1 MSFRPAIVAVAGT
14 VIVLVALAAGIAAAG
29 SAGDSSTSVTLRAGS
44 PGRRGHGMA
53 GERVLLLDPNP
64 LVLARNRKDRV
75 AIGVEPGLVPA
86 AYQVQMQFV
95 PQSPFGSAAA
105 QGSAEAPLALGSLST
120 AAELGRY
127 PYTLRI
133 QDETGAVVGEA
144 RGTVEVCE
152 TRSFPRPALML
163 AAAIGFLFLI
173 ANYAERRPLTRSYE
187 HAH

>member
-1 MSFRPAIVAVAGT
+1 MAEG
-14 VIVLVALAAGIAAAG
+14 AAG
-29 SAGDSSTSVTLRAGS
+29 
-44 PGRRGHGMA
+44 
-53 GERVLLLDPNP
+53 
-64 LVLARNRKDRV
+64 
-75 AIGVEPGLVPA
+75 
-86 AYQVQMQFV
+86 
-95 PQSPFGSAAA
+95 
-105 QGSAEAPLALGSLST
+105 APIALGPLTES
-120 AAELGRY
+120 AELGRY
-127 PYTLRI
+127 PYTIRI

>member
-1 MSFRPAIVAVAGT
+1 MRNCPAIIWSMA
-14 VIVLVALAAGIAAAG
+14 IVLSTLASEIAAAG
-29 SAGDSSTSVTLRAGS
+29 TTAVTLRPGS
-44 PGRRGHGMA
+44 PGRRGHGMGA
-53 GERVLLLDPNP
+53 DQILLLDPNP
-64 LVLARNRKDRV
+64 LVLAHDGADRV
-75 AIGVEPGLVPA
+75 TIGVEPGLVPA
-86 AYQVQMQFV
+86 SYMIQIQFV
-95 PQSPFGSAAA
+95 PQSPFGSAVAEGAA
-105 QGSAEAPLALGSLST
+105 GAPIALGPLSES
-120 AAELGRY
+120 AELGRY
-127 PYTLRI
+127 PYTIRI

>member
-1 MSFRPAIVAVAGT
+1 MRNRPAIIWSMA
-14 VIVLVALAAGIAAAG
+14 IVLVTLASEIAAAG
-29 SAGDSSTSVTLRAGS
+29 TTSVTLRPGS
-44 PGRRGHGMA
+44 PGRRGHGMET
-53 GERVLLLDPNP
+53 GRILLLDPNP
-64 LVLARNRKDRV
+64 LVLARDRADRV
-75 AIGVEPGLVPA
+75 TIGVEPGLVPA
-86 AYQVQMQFV
+86 SYMIQIQFV

-105 QGSAEAPLALGSLST
+105 EGAADAPIALGPLSES
-120 AAELGRY
+120 AELGRY
-127 PYTLRI
+127 PYTIRI